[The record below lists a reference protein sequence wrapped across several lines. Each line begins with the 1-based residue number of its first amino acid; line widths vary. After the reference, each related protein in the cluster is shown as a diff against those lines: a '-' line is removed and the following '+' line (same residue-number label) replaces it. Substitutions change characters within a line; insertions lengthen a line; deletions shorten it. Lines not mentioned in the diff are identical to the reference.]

1 MQNHHKVF
9 ESSYRIKKKFFYSEK
24 KWGGGGGGGMTPPA
38 SLGFVGPGL
47 VGASYVASLQYA
59 LASKTE

>member
-1 MQNHHKVF
+1 MQNHYKVF

-24 KWGGGGGGGMTPPA
+24 KWEWGGGGDGPPA
-38 SLGFVGPGL
+38 SPGFVGPGL